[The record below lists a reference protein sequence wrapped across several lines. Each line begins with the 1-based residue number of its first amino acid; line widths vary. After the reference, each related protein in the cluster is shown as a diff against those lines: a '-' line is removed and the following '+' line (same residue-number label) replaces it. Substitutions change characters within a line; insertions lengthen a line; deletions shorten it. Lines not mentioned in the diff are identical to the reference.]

1 MFTRQWLVTVMSDV
15 RYSRGNGLLILIR
28 VTFGQLVRVYLL
40 LAEKIYSCNNRL
52 KRNNISIQGCC
63 HNKRARYECIPR
75 SLSVSDNMTR
85 LKRKKLSIERYCRN
99 KQRARYTCILRYLSV
114 GQDRTHLKRNKLS
127 I

>member
-28 VTFGQLVRVYLL
+28 VAFGQLVRVYLL
-40 LAEKIYSCNNRL
+40 LAAKIYSCNNRL

-63 HNKRARYECIPR
+63 HNKRARYACIPR

-85 LKRKKLSIERYCRN
+85 LSERNYQSRDTATTN
-99 KQRARYTCILRYLSV
+99 SEPDIHVYFVL
-114 GQDRTHLKRNKLS
+114 
-127 I
+127 